1 MRGQTKTRKM
11 LASYYVGAPQEVKDR
26 VAYIIKLPGR
36 GPQPTGLTYEI
47 LLVEQ
52 DGEGNAV
59 GIDLGPNIQGQHFFL
74 SSVETREYK
83 IAYGKH
89 KARWND
95 LPEVIKN
102 TITEYLRHT

>member
-74 SSVETREYK
+74 SSVVGVMRDIPLEAFYVQIILCMSGMRPVHY
-83 IAYGKH
+83 I
-89 KARWND
+89 
-95 LPEVIKN
+95 
-102 TITEYLRHT
+102 TI